1 MSLTELRRL
10 LKVMTDVL
18 GRATP
23 VLLALLEAL
32 SRRRTRKP
40 PQ

>member
-1 MSLTELRRL
+1 MGRPDIRRL
-10 LKVMTDVL
+10 LKVVVDVL

-32 SRRRTRKP
+32 ARRRSRKP
-40 PQ
+40 PR